1 MLDIL
6 KQQLASVDM
15 GWLIAV
21 LVFCFIIFLIFR
33 EALTWYWKINKVL
46 NLLQRIELTLEGIEH
61 DLKFT
66 KSKIKERE
74 EKELEDKSHVHDGI
88 RKALMS
94 EKK

>member
-1 MLDIL
+1 MEIF
-6 KQQLASVDM
+6 KQQLAGIDV

-21 LVFCFIIFLIFR
+21 LVLCFIIFLMFR

-46 NLLQRIELTLEGIEH
+46 NLLERIELTLEGIEH

-74 EKELEDKSHVHDGI
+74 EKEIEENSKVHDGI
-88 RKALMS
+88 RKSILIG
-94 EKK
+94 KH

>member
-1 MLDIL
+1 MEIF
-6 KQQLASVDM
+6 KQQLAGIDV
-15 GWLIAV
+15 GWLMAV
-21 LVFCFIIFLIFR
+21 LVFCFIIFLMFR

-74 EKELEDKSHVHDGI
+74 EKDLDEKGQIHDGI
-88 RKALMS
+88 RKSILAG
-94 EKK
+94 KN